1 LLAFLYYPSTL
12 LTASL
17 QHPFKTRLATFLVA
31 ALIALMPIN
40 LLTNLGQ
47 ASGVFY
53 TLGVVCLTICVFR
66 VGGLGTTLADLKE
79 YRVLALALFF
89 SVLVIAIAALR
100 TDMRL
105 DTEFER
111 ALRVSLGTLVI
122 LGACLALIPQWL
134 RQATWGLVAAT
145 WVAAG
150 YAVWL
155 SWPSF
160 KRPENVPQFNAVS
173 YGDLLLLMT
182 VLATF
187 SVGWRLTRFR
197 KTEIALKVLT
207 MVTGLLGFMT
217 TQTRGGWLAVPFF
230 IVIGLV
236 LASGKAS
243 PRKLLLP
250 ALIAM
255 LIATAVFASSSIMR
269 QRFEDTITQTAE
281 CFKNPLAISSECG
294 RIQLW
299 HVSWLMFKADP
310 LFGSGSTQSFRPMVE
325 EYWRQGIVSDFTHAQ
340 RFGEPHSD
348 IMYSLASHGLMGLA
362 ALLLMYLAPA
372 WIFARR
378 LSAKVAAPARVAAA
392 MGLVVC
398 VGLFAFGWTELI
410 LRTLRTLSFYSLSI
424 AWLLALSDER
434 FLKRS

>member
-1 LLAFLYYPSTL
+1 
-12 LTASL
+12 LTDSV
-17 QHPFKTRLATFLVA
+17 HYPFKTRLAALLIA

-53 TLGVVCLTICVFR
+53 ALTAICLMICLLR
-66 VGGLGTTLADLKE
+66 EGGFSATLADLKE
-79 YRVLALALFF
+79 YRALALALLF
-89 SVLVIAIAALR
+89 SVVVIAIAALR
-100 TDMRL
+100 TDKRL

-111 ALRVSLGTLVI
+111 ALRVSLCTLVI

-150 YAVWL
+150 VALWL
-155 SWPSF
+155 SWDSV
-160 KRPENVPQFNAVS
+160 KRPDSLPQFNAVS
-173 YGDLLLLMT
+173 YGDLLLLIA

-187 SVGWRLTRFR
+187 SIGWRLTRYR
-197 KTEIALKVLT
+197 KIEIAVKAITLVI
-207 MVTGLLGFMT
+207 GLLGFMA

-236 LASGKAS
+236 LVSGKAS
-243 PRKLLLP
+243 PRKLVLP

-255 LIATAVFASSSIMR
+255 LIASAVLASSSVMR
-269 QRFEDTITQTAE
+269 QRFSQAITQTADCIE
-281 CFKNPLAISSECG
+281 HPLTISSECG

-310 LFGSGSTQSFRPMVE
+310 LFGSGSTQTFRPMVE
-325 EYWRQGIVSDFTHAQ
+325 HYWRQGIVSDFTHAQ
-340 RFGEPHSD
+340 GFGEPHSD
-348 IMYSLASHGLMGLA
+348 IMFSLASHGLLGLA
-362 ALLLMYLAPA
+362 ALLLMYVTPA

-378 LSAKVAAPARVAAA
+378 LSTQVAGPARVAAA

-398 VGLFAFGWTELI
+398 VGFFVFGWTELI
-410 LRTLRTLSFYSLSI
+410 LRTLRTLSFYAMSI

-434 FLKRS
+434 FLKRNEGK

>member
-1 LLAFLYYPSTL
+1 
-12 LTASL
+12 LTAPFDY
-17 QHPFKTRLATFLVA
+17 PFKTRLATFLVA
-31 ALIALMPIN
+31 ALIGLMPLN
-40 LLTNLGQ
+40 LLSSLGY

-53 TLGVVCLTICVFR
+53 VLAVICLTICFAR
-66 VGGLGTTLADLKE
+66 AGGVWATLTDLKG
-79 YRVLALALFF
+79 YRVLAAALFL
-89 SVLVIAIAALR
+89 SVLVISIAALR
-100 TDMRL
+100 TDLRL
-105 DTEFER
+105 GTEFER
-111 ALRVSLGTLVI
+111 ALRLSLGTLVI

-134 RQATWGLVAAT
+134 RQATWGLVLTT

-150 YAVWL
+150 YALWL
-155 SWPSF
+155 SWASL
-160 KRPENVPQFNAVS
+160 KRPDSLPQFNAVS
-173 YGDLLLLMT
+173 YGDLLLLMA

-187 SVGWRLTRFR
+187 SIGWRLTRFR
-197 KTEIALKVLT
+197 KTEIALKALT
-207 MVTGLLGFMT
+207 LVIGLLGFMA

-236 LASGKAS
+236 LVSGKAS

-255 LIATAVFASSSIMR
+255 LIATAVFASSSVMR
-269 QRFEDTITQTAE
+269 QRFKETITQTAD
-281 CFKNPLAISSECG
+281 CLKNPLAISSECG

-299 HVSWLMFKADP
+299 HVAWRMFKADP

-325 EYWRQGIVSDFTHAQ
+325 EAWRQGIVSDFTHAQ

-362 ALLLMYLAPA
+362 ALLCMYLAPA
-372 WIFARR
+372 WLFAKR
-378 LSAKVAAPARVAAA
+378 LSSHVAAPARVAAA

-410 LRTLRTLSFYSLSI
+410 LRTLRTLSFYAMSMG
-424 AWLLALSDER
+424 WLLALSDER
-434 FLKRS
+434 FLKRSSN

>member
-1 LLAFLYYPSTL
+1 
-12 LTASL
+12 LTASVH
-17 QHPFKTRLATFLVA
+17 HPFKTRLAALLVA

-53 TLGVVCLTICVFR
+53 ALTAICLMICLLR
-66 VGGLGTTLADLKE
+66 EGGYSATLADLKE
-79 YRVLALALFF
+79 YRTLALALFF
-89 SVLVIAIAALR
+89 SLVVIAIASLR
-100 TDMRL
+100 TDKRL
-105 DTEFER
+105 DIEFER
-111 ALRVSLGTLVI
+111 ALRVSLCTLVI

-134 RQATWGLVAAT
+134 RQATWGLIAAT

-150 YAVWL
+150 VALWL
-155 SWPSF
+155 SWDSV
-160 KRPENVPQFNAVS
+160 KRPDSLPQFNAVS
-173 YGDLLLLMT
+173 YGDLLLLMA
-182 VLATF
+182 VLAIF

-197 KTEIALKVLT
+197 KTEIAVKALT
-207 MVTGLLGFMT
+207 LVVGLLGFMA

-236 LASGKAS
+236 LVSGKAS
-243 PRKLLLP
+243 PRKLVLP

-255 LIATAVFASSSIMR
+255 LIASAVLASSSVMR
-269 QRFEDTITQTAE
+269 QRFSQAITQTADCLE
-281 CFKNPLAISSECG
+281 HPLTISSECG

-310 LFGSGSTQSFRPMVE
+310 LFGSGSTQTFRPMVE
-325 EYWRQGIVSDFTHAQ
+325 HYWRQGIVSDFTHAQ
-340 RFGEPHSD
+340 GFGEPHSD
-348 IMYSLASHGLMGLA
+348 MMFSLASHGLLGLA
-362 ALLLMYLAPA
+362 ALLLMYVTPA

-378 LSAKVAAPARVAAA
+378 LSAQVAGPARVAAA

-398 VGLFAFGWTELI
+398 VGLFVFGWTELI
-410 LRTLRTLSFYSLSI
+410 LRTLRTLSFYSMSI

-434 FLKRS
+434 FLKRN

>member
-1 LLAFLYYPSTL
+1 M
-12 LTASL
+12 TASV
-17 QHPFKTRLATFLVA
+17 HYPFKTRLAALLVA

-53 TLGVVCLTICVFR
+53 ALTAICLIICLLR
-66 VGGLGTTLADLKE
+66 EGGFSATLADLKE
-79 YRVLALALFF
+79 YRTLALALFF
-89 SVLVIAIAALR
+89 SLVVIAIAALR
-100 TDMRL
+100 TDKRL
-105 DTEFER
+105 DIEFER
-111 ALRVSLGTLVI
+111 ALRVSLCTLVI

-134 RQATWGLVAAT
+134 RQATWGLIAAT

-150 YAVWL
+150 VALWL
-155 SWPSF
+155 SWDSV
-160 KRPENVPQFNAVS
+160 KRPDSLPQFNAVS
-173 YGDLLLLMT
+173 YGDLLLLMA
-182 VLATF
+182 VLAIF

-197 KTEIALKVLT
+197 KTEIAVKALT
-207 MVTGLLGFMT
+207 LVVGLLGFMA

-236 LASGKAS
+236 LVSGKAS
-243 PRKLLLP
+243 PRKLVLP

-255 LIATAVFASSSIMR
+255 LIASAVLASSSVMR
-269 QRFEDTITQTAE
+269 QRFSQAITQTADCLE
-281 CFKNPLAISSECG
+281 HPLTISSECG

-310 LFGSGSTQSFRPMVE
+310 LFGSGSTQTFRPMVE
-325 EYWRQGIVSDFTHAQ
+325 HYWRQGIVSDFTHAQ
-340 RFGEPHSD
+340 GFGEPHSD
-348 IMYSLASHGLMGLA
+348 MMFSLASHGLLGLA
-362 ALLLMYLAPA
+362 ALLLMYVTPA

-378 LSAKVAAPARVAAA
+378 LSAQVAGPARVAAA

-398 VGLFAFGWTELI
+398 VGLFVFGWTELI
-410 LRTLRTLSFYSLSI
+410 LRTLRTLSFYSMSI

-434 FLKRS
+434 FVKRN

>member
-1 LLAFLYYPSTL
+1 M
-12 LTASL
+12 
-17 QHPFKTRLATFLVA
+17 A

-53 TLGVVCLTICVFR
+53 ALAVICLTICVFR
-66 VGGLGTTLADLKE
+66 DGGLSATLVDLKE

-111 ALRVSLGTLVI
+111 ALRVSLGTLVM

-134 RQATWGLVAAT
+134 RQATWGLVVTT

-173 YGDLLLLMT
+173 YGDLLLLMA

-197 KTEIALKVLT
+197 KTEIALKVIT
-207 MVTGLLGFMT
+207 MVIGLLGFMT

-236 LASGKAS
+236 LVSGKAS

-255 LIATAVFASSSIMR
+255 LIATAVFASSSVMR

-348 IMYSLASHGLMGLA
+348 IMYSLASHGLMGFA

-410 LRTLRTLSFYSLSI
+410 LRTLRTLSFYAMNI

-434 FLKRS
+434 FLKRN

>member
-1 LLAFLYYPSTL
+1 M
-12 LTASL
+12 TASVH
-17 QHPFKTRLATFLVA
+17 HPFKTRLAALLVA

-53 TLGVVCLTICVFR
+53 ALTAICLIICLLR
-66 VGGLGTTLADLKE
+66 EGGFSATLADLKE
-79 YRVLALALFF
+79 YRTLALALFF
-89 SVLVIAIAALR
+89 SLVVIAIAALR
-100 TDMRL
+100 TDKRL
-105 DTEFER
+105 DIEFER
-111 ALRVSLGTLVI
+111 ALRVSLCTLVI

-134 RQATWGLVAAT
+134 RQATWGLIAAT

-150 YAVWL
+150 VALWL
-155 SWPSF
+155 SWDSV
-160 KRPENVPQFNAVS
+160 KRPDSLPQFNAVS
-173 YGDLLLLMT
+173 YGDLLLLMA
-182 VLATF
+182 VLAIF

-197 KTEIALKVLT
+197 KTEIAVKAFTLV
-207 MVTGLLGFMT
+207 VGLLGFMA

-236 LASGKAS
+236 LVSGKAS
-243 PRKLLLP
+243 PRKLVLP

-255 LIATAVFASSSIMR
+255 LIASAVLASSSVMR
-269 QRFEDTITQTAE
+269 QRFSQAITQTADCLE
-281 CFKNPLAISSECG
+281 HPLTISSECG

-310 LFGSGSTQSFRPMVE
+310 LFGSGSTQTFRPMVE
-325 EYWRQGIVSDFTHAQ
+325 HYWRQGIVSDFTHAQ
-340 RFGEPHSD
+340 GFGEPHSD
-348 IMYSLASHGLMGLA
+348 MMFSLASHGLLGLA
-362 ALLLMYLAPA
+362 ALLLMYVTPA

-378 LSAKVAAPARVAAA
+378 LSAQVAGPARVAAA

-398 VGLFAFGWTELI
+398 VGLFVFGWTELI
-410 LRTLRTLSFYSLSI
+410 LRTLRTLSFYSMSI

-434 FLKRS
+434 FLKRN

>member
-1 LLAFLYYPSTL
+1 MTDSVHY
-12 LTASL
+12 
-17 QHPFKTRLATFLVA
+17 PFKTRLAALLIA

-53 TLGVVCLTICVFR
+53 ALTAICLMICLLR
-66 VGGLGTTLADLKE
+66 EGGFSATLADLKE
-79 YRVLALALFF
+79 YRALALALLF
-89 SVLVIAIAALR
+89 SVVVIAIAALR
-100 TDMRL
+100 TDKRL

-111 ALRVSLGTLVI
+111 ALRVSLCTLVI

-150 YAVWL
+150 VALWL
-155 SWPSF
+155 SWDSV
-160 KRPENVPQFNAVS
+160 KRPDSLPQFNAVS
-173 YGDLLLLMT
+173 YGDLLLLIA

-187 SVGWRLTRFR
+187 SIGWRLTRYR
-197 KTEIALKVLT
+197 KIEIAVKAITLVI
-207 MVTGLLGFMT
+207 GLLGFMA

-236 LASGKAS
+236 LVSGKAS
-243 PRKLLLP
+243 PRKLVLP

-255 LIATAVFASSSIMR
+255 LIASAVLASSSVMR
-269 QRFEDTITQTAE
+269 QRFSQAITQTADCIE
-281 CFKNPLAISSECG
+281 HPLTISSECG

-310 LFGSGSTQSFRPMVE
+310 LFGSGSTQTFRPMVE
-325 EYWRQGIVSDFTHAQ
+325 HYWRQGIVSDFTHAQ
-340 RFGEPHSD
+340 GFGEPHSD
-348 IMYSLASHGLMGLA
+348 IMFSLASHGLLGLA
-362 ALLLMYLAPA
+362 ALLLMYVTPA

-378 LSAKVAAPARVAAA
+378 LSTQVAGPARVAAA

-398 VGLFAFGWTELI
+398 VGFFVFGWTELI
-410 LRTLRTLSFYSLSI
+410 LRTLRTLSFYAMSI

-434 FLKRS
+434 FLKRNEGK

>member
-1 LLAFLYYPSTL
+1 LAAL
-12 LTASL
+12 
-17 QHPFKTRLATFLVA
+17 LVA

-53 TLGVVCLTICVFR
+53 ALTAICLMICLLR
-66 VGGLGTTLADLKE
+66 EGGFSATLADLKE

-89 SVLVIAIAALR
+89 SVVVIAIAALR
-100 TDMRL
+100 TDKRL

-111 ALRVSLGTLVI
+111 ALRVSLCTLVI

-134 RQATWGLVAAT
+134 RQATWGLITAT

-150 YAVWL
+150 VALWL
-155 SWPSF
+155 SWDSV
-160 KRPENVPQFNAVS
+160 KRPDNLPQFNAVS
-173 YGDLLLLMT
+173 YGDLLLLMA
-182 VLATF
+182 VLAAF
-187 SVGWRLTRFR
+187 SIGWRLTRFR
-197 KTEIALKVLT
+197 KTEIAVKALT
-207 MVTGLLGFMT
+207 LVVGLLGFMA

-236 LASGKAS
+236 LVSGKAS
-243 PRKLLLP
+243 PRKLVLP

-255 LIATAVFASSSIMR
+255 LIATAVLASNSVMR
-269 QRFEDTITQTAE
+269 QRFSQAITQTADCLE
-281 CFKNPLAISSECG
+281 HPLSISSECG

-299 HVSWLMFKADP
+299 HVSWLMFKSDP
-310 LFGSGSTQSFRPMVE
+310 LFGSGSTQTFRPMVE
-325 EYWRQGIVSDFTHAQ
+325 HYWRQGIVSDFTHAQ
-340 RFGEPHSD
+340 GFGEPHSD
-348 IMYSLASHGLMGLA
+348 IMFSLASHGLLGLA
-362 ALLLMYLAPA
+362 ALLLMYVTPA

-378 LSAKVAAPARVAAA
+378 LSTQVAGPARVAAA

-398 VGLFAFGWTELI
+398 VGLFVFGWTELI
-410 LRTLRTLSFYSLSI
+410 LRTLRTLSFYSMSI

-434 FLKRS
+434 FLKRN

>member
-1 LLAFLYYPSTL
+1 MTDSVHY
-12 LTASL
+12 
-17 QHPFKTRLATFLVA
+17 PFKTRLAALLIA

-53 TLGVVCLTICVFR
+53 ALTAICLMICLLR
-66 VGGLGTTLADLKE
+66 EGGFSATLADLKE
-79 YRVLALALFF
+79 YRALALALLF
-89 SVLVIAIAALR
+89 SVVVIAIAALR
-100 TDMRL
+100 TDKRL

-111 ALRVSLGTLVI
+111 ALRVSLCTLVI

-145 WVAAG
+145 WVAA
-150 YAVWL
+150 AVALWL
-155 SWPSF
+155 SWDSV
-160 KRPENVPQFNAVS
+160 KRPDSLPQFNAVS
-173 YGDLLLLMT
+173 YGDLLLLIA

-187 SVGWRLTRFR
+187 SIGWRLTRYR
-197 KTEIALKVLT
+197 KIEIAVKAITLVI
-207 MVTGLLGFMT
+207 GLLGFMA

-236 LASGKAS
+236 LVSGKAS
-243 PRKLLLP
+243 PRKLVLP

-255 LIATAVFASSSIMR
+255 LIASAVLASSSVMR
-269 QRFEDTITQTAE
+269 QRFSQAITQTADCIE
-281 CFKNPLAISSECG
+281 HPLTISSECG

-310 LFGSGSTQSFRPMVE
+310 LFGSGSTQTFRPMVE
-325 EYWRQGIVSDFTHAQ
+325 HYWRQGIVSDFTHAQ
-340 RFGEPHSD
+340 GFGEPHSD
-348 IMYSLASHGLMGLA
+348 IMFSLASHGLLGLA
-362 ALLLMYLAPA
+362 ALLLMYVTPA

-378 LSAKVAAPARVAAA
+378 LSTQVAGPARVAAA

-398 VGLFAFGWTELI
+398 VGFFVFGWTELI
-410 LRTLRTLSFYSLSI
+410 LRTLRTLSFYAMSI

-434 FLKRS
+434 FLKRNEGK

>member
-1 LLAFLYYPSTL
+1 

-17 QHPFKTRLATFLVA
+17 HYPFKTRLATLLVA
-31 ALIALMPIN
+31 VLIALMPLN

-53 TLGVVCLTICVFR
+53 ALAVICLVICLLR
-66 VGGLGTTLADLKE
+66 VGGLSATLADLKE
-79 YRVLALALFF
+79 YRVLAVALFF
-89 SVLVIAIAALR
+89 SVLVIALAALR
-100 TDMRL
+100 TDLRL

-111 ALRVSLGTLVI
+111 ALRVSLATFVM
-122 LGACLALIPQWL
+122 LGACLALIPHWL

-145 WVAAG
+145 WASAG
-150 YAVWL
+150 YALWL
-155 SWPSF
+155 SRASV
-160 KRPENVPQFNAVS
+160 KRPDNLPQFNAVS
-173 YGDLLLLMT
+173 YGDLLLLIT

-197 KTEIALKVLT
+197 KTEIALKALT
-207 MVTGLLGFMT
+207 LVVGLLGFMA

-236 LASGKAS
+236 LLSGKAS
-243 PRKLLLP
+243 PRKLVLP

-255 LIATAVFASSSIMR
+255 LIASAVLASSSVMR
-269 QRFEDTITQTAE
+269 QRFSQAITQTADCIE
-281 CFKNPLAISSECG
+281 HPLTISSECG

-310 LFGSGSTQSFRPMVE
+310 LFGSGSTQTFRPMVE
-325 EYWRQGIVSDFTHAQ
+325 HYWRQGIVSDFTHAQ
-340 RFGEPHSD
+340 GFGEPHSD
-348 IMYSLASHGLMGLA
+348 IMFSLASHGLLGLS
-362 ALLLMYLAPA
+362 ALLLMYATPA

-378 LSAKVAAPARVAAA
+378 LSAQVAAPARVAAA

-398 VGLFAFGWTELI
+398 VGFFVFGWTELI
-410 LRTLRTLSFYSLSI
+410 LRTLRTLSFYAMSI

-434 FLKRS
+434 FLKRDEGK

>member
-1 LLAFLYYPSTL
+1 
-12 LTASL
+12 
-17 QHPFKTRLATFLVA
+17 
-31 ALIALMPIN
+31 
-40 LLTNLGQ
+40 
-47 ASGVFY
+47 VFY
-53 TLGVVCLTICVFR
+53 ALAVICLTICVFR
-66 VGGLGTTLADLKE
+66 DGGLSATLVDLKE

-89 SVLVIAIAALR
+89 SVLVIALAALR

-134 RQATWGLVAAT
+134 RQATWGLVVTT

-197 KTEIALKVLT
+197 KTEIALKALT
-207 MVTGLLGFMT
+207 MVIGLLGFMT

-236 LASGKAS
+236 LVSGKSS

-310 LFGSGSTQSFRPMVE
+310 LFGSGSTQTFRPMVE

-434 FLKRS
+434 FLKRSE

>member
-1 LLAFLYYPSTL
+1 
-12 LTASL
+12 
-17 QHPFKTRLATFLVA
+17 
-31 ALIALMPIN
+31 MPIN

-53 TLGVVCLTICVFR
+53 ALAVICLTICVFR
-66 VGGLGTTLADLKE
+66 DGGLSATLVDLKE

-111 ALRVSLGTLVI
+111 ALRVSLGTLVM

-134 RQATWGLVAAT
+134 RQATWGLVVTT

-173 YGDLLLLMT
+173 YGDLLLLMA

-197 KTEIALKVLT
+197 KTEIALKVIT
-207 MVTGLLGFMT
+207 MVIGLLGFMT

-236 LASGKAS
+236 LVSGKAS

-255 LIATAVFASSSIMR
+255 LIATAVFASSSVMR

-281 CFKNPLAISSECG
+281 CLKNPLAISSECG

-325 EYWRQGIVSDFTHAQ
+325 EYWRKGIVSDFTHAQ

-348 IMYSLASHGLMGLA
+348 IMYSLASHGLMGFA

-410 LRTLRTLSFYSLSI
+410 LRTLRTLSFYAMNI

-434 FLKRS
+434 FLKRN

>member
-1 LLAFLYYPSTL
+1 M
-12 LTASL
+12 
-17 QHPFKTRLATFLVA
+17 A

-53 TLGVVCLTICVFR
+53 ALAVICLTICVFR
-66 VGGLGTTLADLKE
+66 DGGLSATLVDLKE

-111 ALRVSLGTLVI
+111 ALRVSLGTLVM

-134 RQATWGLVAAT
+134 RQATWGLVVTT

-173 YGDLLLLMT
+173 YGDLLLLMA

-207 MVTGLLGFMT
+207 MVIGLLGFMT

-236 LASGKAS
+236 LVSGKAS

-348 IMYSLASHGLMGLA
+348 IMYSLASHGLMGFA

-410 LRTLRTLSFYSLSI
+410 LRTLRTLSFYAMNI

-434 FLKRS
+434 FLKRN

>member
-1 LLAFLYYPSTL
+1 
-12 LTASL
+12 
-17 QHPFKTRLATFLVA
+17 
-31 ALIALMPIN
+31 MPIN

-53 TLGVVCLTICVFR
+53 ALAVICLTICVFR
-66 VGGLGTTLADLKE
+66 DGGLSATLVDLKE

-111 ALRVSLGTLVI
+111 ALRVSLGTLVM

-134 RQATWGLVAAT
+134 RQATWGLVVTT

-173 YGDLLLLMT
+173 YGDLLLLMA

-197 KTEIALKVLT
+197 KTEIALKVIT
-207 MVTGLLGFMT
+207 MVIGLLGFMT

-236 LASGKAS
+236 LVSGKAS

-255 LIATAVFASSSIMR
+255 LIATAVFASSSVMR

-348 IMYSLASHGLMGLA
+348 IMYSLASHGLMGFA

-410 LRTLRTLSFYSLSI
+410 LRTLRTLSFYAMNI

-434 FLKRS
+434 FLKRN

>member
-1 LLAFLYYPSTL
+1 
-12 LTASL
+12 
-17 QHPFKTRLATFLVA
+17 
-31 ALIALMPIN
+31 MPIN

-53 TLGVVCLTICVFR
+53 ALTVICLTICVFR
-66 VGGLGTTLADLKE
+66 DGGLSATLADLKE

-145 WVAAG
+145 WVATG

-173 YGDLLLLMT
+173 YGDLLLLMA

-236 LASGKAS
+236 LVRGKAS

-281 CFKNPLAISSECG
+281 CLKNPLAISSECG

-299 HVSWLMFKADP
+299 HVSWLMFKDNP